1 MATKITGDSKEER
14 RQPKLS
20 ISNITSAFKSAGA
33 NISQKF
39 SQGSKVTFGRGLTGT
54 SSPLTSGTD
63 PSKITDSLNE
73 TNRILVEI
81 QKQLSIDFANRIV
94 EEKDR
99 LKANRTAVNAQKRTD
114 KENRLET
121 KWLRNTLGSVGKG
134 LQRADTALG
143 TALLGKG
150 KGGLFGTLFKG
161 IALLGAGIIGA
172 AAWKFFQN
180 PDNLKRLNH
189 LFNNLGTY
197 LTKGWEWLTTTWANL
212 KPKFDIVMNL
222 PFSTVAEFG
231 SFIQWEVYKNL
242 RNIPMIGGLIPNP
255 AKAIQDAAL
264 DFMRNPLRAHPEG
277 YDPENDSIVWD
288 EEQGKFIVI
297 KGQKQG
303 SMITDW
309 IRDRFQREGIEAEFS
324 KGGYTGALGG
334 VVHPNEFVMTSDAVN
349 KWGTN
354 LLSSMNE
361 GRAPLEALVS
371 NQALQLGKVPKR
383 MVIQEIDLPAITK
396 RREPSAKLSNAPVAS
411 VPSFSS
417 INPLNGDM
425 VKAPIH
431 YGFAEFI

>member
-197 LTKGWEWLTTTWANL
+197 LTKGWEWLTTTWADLQPKINL
-212 KPKFDIVMNL
+212 LQNL
-222 PFSTVAEFG
+222 PFSDMAGAELW
-231 SFIQWEVYKNL
+231 IQNAVYKLFPQFLKDWGWIKDPLQGYREFQNMVGDDEYFKEWIENNRL
-242 RNIPMIGGLIPNP
+242 VRNETDDGWTTDYGVPT
-255 AKAIQDAAL
+255 
-264 DFMRNPLRAHPEG
+264 PEWVRKELG
-277 YDPENDSIVWD
+277 F
-288 EEQGKFIVI
+288 K
-297 KGQKQG
+297 
-303 SMITDW
+303 
-309 IRDRFQREGIEAEFS
+309 

-334 VVHPNEFVMTSDAVN
+334 IVHPNEFVFTSDAVN
-349 KWGTN
+349 TWGTN